1 MFKAVSGCLVAHG
14 VSGAYQR
21 LSGKLT
27 KALLAMLLT
36 AGAGLVPSGGL
47 LAQEGVERHA
57 LEALDDATRS
67 ALPSQ
72 FPATDA
78 TPPPDSGSI
87 IDRTAPDPANTIEL
101 LDNKPPLR
109 IGLVAERGASYLQ
122 AQIEPFRSYMQDS
135 LSRPVEVIAFNSMTT
150 LMAAHIS
157 HQVDYSIYPASIFS
171 MAYASCGCLTPMVA
185 PVSREAPDGVYM
197 VLVVRGASG
206 IKSLADLSGRSM
218 ALSSKNGAIP
228 FYMAMNELKKS
239 GLNPERDLASL
250 VGRDNPGDALAL
262 LEDGTV
268 DAALVWSTTPYNQSL
283 FTSDGAISAY
293 VQSHNQSRNDRRDEA
308 TNPDFL
314 SIWHSPAIPAGPHV
328 IHNEVSKQD
337 RAELIN
343 ALKDMNK
350 LDPAAYDAVERRYD
364 GGFRSVELKDYEPL
378 IEIATKR

>member
-1 MFKAVSGCLVAHG
+1 M
-14 VSGAYQR
+14 
-21 LSGKLT
+21 T
-27 KALLAMLLT
+27 KTLLAMVLA
-36 AGAGLVPSGGL
+36 AGAGLVSSGGL

-57 LEALDDATRS
+57 LEALDDATRN

-78 TPPPDSGSI
+78 APLPDTGSI
-87 IDRTAPDPANTIEL
+87 IDRTAPDPSNTIEL

-122 AQIEPFRSYMQDS
+122 ARIEPFRSYLQES
-135 LSRPVEVIAFNSMTT
+135 LSRPVEVVAFNSMTT

-262 LEDGTV
+262 LEDGSV

-283 FTSDGAISAY
+283 FTSEGAISAY
-293 VQSHNQSRNDRRDEA
+293 ARSRSGRGGDA

-314 SIWHSPAIPAGPHV
+314 SIWHSPAVPAGPHV
-328 IHNEVSKQD
+328 IHDEVSKQD
-337 RAELIN
+337 RADLIN
-343 ALKDMNK
+343 ALKEMSK
-350 LDPAAYDAVERRYD
+350 VDPAAYDAVERRYD